1 MNTLII
7 ASILLIWLFLGYKI
21 YGNFIEKKLVKPDSS
36 RLTPAQEL
44 RDGID
49 YSPAKKAMLFGHHFS
64 SIAGAGPIIGPLL
77 GVLYFGWLGALL
89 WVAFGSIF
97 LGAVHDFTALMT
109 SVQNKGKSLADISEK
124 TLGIRT
130 KIIFSIFIWLALAL
144 IIAIFAVVASQ
155 TLISQPEIVIP
166 TFGLVFIAI
175 IFGWLIYKKSV
186 PVPIATVF
194 SLLILL
200 VLIYVGSLIPVEL
213 PTKIFG
219 LSGQMFWFFI
229 LIIYSFFASSLP
241 IWLLLQPRD
250 YISTWILFFG
260 LGLGYL
266 GMIVSVPKV
275 NAPAFVSFSSKGGP
289 LWPMLFVIIACGAI
303 SGFHSIVAGGTTAK
317 QLPNEAAGKMIG
329 FGGMVTEAVLAG
341 LVIFIAS
348 SALLWDPSGAES
360 AFGFHYLMTEV
371 GGGPIQAFAIG
382 YGKFVSAL
390 PGITVVLGSFFGMVM
405 LNAFVLTTLDTGT
418 RLGRFIF
425 SELLGRKKAIFRN
438 RWVASGVILVFAGI
452 LGATEGYKAIWPIF
466 GASNQLVA
474 ALALVVITAYLV
486 SIKRPKAFTLYPAIF
501 MLITTLAALLYQGFH
516 FFKNSQYLLGITSV
530 FLIGLAA
537 IIVYDA
543 RSILFHIKKKK
554 NDSL

>member
-1 MNTLII
+1 
-7 ASILLIWLFLGYKI
+7 
-21 YGNFIEKKLVKPDSS
+21 
-36 RLTPAQEL
+36 
-44 RDGID
+44 
-49 YSPAKKAMLFGHHFS
+49 MLFGHHFS

-89 WVAFGSIF
+89 WVAIGSIF
-97 LGAVHDFTALMT
+97 LGAVHDYTSLMV
-109 SVQNKGKSLADISEK
+109 SVQNKGRSIADISEK
-124 TLGIRT
+124 TLGSRT

-144 IIAIFAVVASQ
+144 VIAIFAVVASQ

-175 IFGWLIYKKSV
+175 VFGWLIYKKGV
-186 PVPIATVF
+186 NVPIATVI

-200 VLIYVGSLIPVEL
+200 ILIYVGSLIPVEL
-213 PTKIFG
+213 PPKFFG
-219 LSGQMFWFFI
+219 LSGQMFWFFV

-241 IWLLLQPRD
+241 VWLLLQPRD
-250 YISTWILFFG
+250 YISTWILFLG

-266 GMIVSVPKV
+266 GMIVAVPKV

-317 QLPNEAAGKMIG
+317 QLPNEASGKMIG

-348 SALLWDPSGAES
+348 SALIWDPSGAES
-360 AFGFHYLMTEV
+360 AFGFQYFMTTV
-371 GGGPIQAFAIG
+371 GDPIRAFASG
-382 YGKFVSAL
+382 YGKFVSSL
-390 PGITVVLGSFFGMVM
+390 PGITFVLGSFFGMIM

-425 SELLGRKKAIFRN
+425 SELLGRKRAIFRN
-438 RWVASGVILVFAGI
+438 RWMSSGFILVFAGI

-474 ALALVVITAYLV
+474 ALALVVVTSYLV

-501 MLITTLAALLYQGFH
+501 MLVTTLAALLYQGFH
-516 FFKNSQYLLGITSV
+516 FFKKSQYLLGITSV
-530 FLIGLAA
+530 FLIALAA

-543 RSILFHIKKKK
+543 RSILFHIKKTNKK
-554 NDSL
+554 S

>member
-21 YGNFIEKKLVKPDSS
+21 YGNFIEKKVVKPDSS

-89 WVAFGSIF
+89 WVALGSIF
-97 LGAVHDFTALMT
+97 LGAVHDYTSLMI
-109 SVQNKGKSLADISEK
+109 SVQNKGRSLADISEK
-124 TLGIRT
+124 TLGLRT
-130 KIIFSIFIWLALAL
+130 KIIFSVFIWLALAL
-144 IIAIFAVVASQ
+144 VIAIFAVVASQ

-175 IFGWLIYKKSV
+175 IFGWLIYRKGV
-186 PVPIATVF
+186 RVPIATVI
-194 SLLILL
+194 SLFVLL
-200 VLIYVGSLIPVEL
+200 VLIYVGSLIPIEL
-213 PTKIFG
+213 PAKIFG
-219 LSGQMFWFFI
+219 LSGQMFWFII

-241 IWLLLQPRD
+241 VWLLLQPRD
-250 YISTWILFFG
+250 YISTWILFLG

-266 GMIVSVPKV
+266 GMIVVAPKV
-275 NAPAFVSFSSKGGP
+275 NAPAFVSFSSEKGP

-317 QLPNEAAGKMIG
+317 QLPNETSGKLIG

-348 SALLWDPSGAES
+348 SALIWDPSGAES
-360 AFGFHYLMTEV
+360 AFGFHYLMTEI
-371 GGGPIQAFAIG
+371 GGGPIQAFAAG
-382 YGKFVSAL
+382 YGKFVSSL

-425 SELLGRKKAIFRN
+425 SELLGRKKAVFRN
-438 RWVASGVILVFAGI
+438 RWIASGAILVFAGI

-474 ALALVVITAYLV
+474 ALALIVVTSYLV

-501 MLITTLAALLYQGFH
+501 MLITTLAALFYQGFH
-516 FFKNSQYLLGITSV
+516 FFKKNQYLLGITSV
-530 FLIGLAA
+530 LLIGLAA

-543 RSILFHIKKKK
+543 RSILLNFKSKEK
-554 NDSL
+554 

>member
-7 ASILLIWLFLGYKI
+7 AGILLIWLFLGYKI
-21 YGNFIEKKLVKPDSS
+21 YGNFIEKKIVQPDNS
-36 RLTPAQEL
+36 RITPAQEL

-89 WVAFGSIF
+89 WVAIGSIF
-97 LGAVHDFTALMT
+97 LGAVHDYTSLMV
-109 SVQNKGKSLADISEK
+109 SVQNKGRSIADISEK
-124 TLGIRT
+124 TLGSRT

-144 IIAIFAVVASQ
+144 VIAIFAVVASQ

-175 IFGWLIYKKSV
+175 VFGWLIYKKGV
-186 PVPIATVF
+186 NVPIATVI

-200 VLIYVGSLIPVEL
+200 ILIYVGSLIPVEL
-213 PTKIFG
+213 PPKIFG
-219 LSGQMFWFFI
+219 LSGQTFWFFV

-241 IWLLLQPRD
+241 VWLLLQPRD
-250 YISTWILFFG
+250 YISTWILFLG

-266 GMIVSVPKV
+266 GMIVAVPKV

-317 QLPNEAAGKMIG
+317 QLPNEASGKMIG

-348 SALLWDPSGAES
+348 SALIWDPSGAES
-360 AFGFHYLMTEV
+360 AFGFQYFMTTV
-371 GGGPIQAFAIG
+371 GDPIRAFASG
-382 YGKFVSAL
+382 YGKFVSSL
-390 PGITVVLGSFFGMVM
+390 PGITFVLGSFFGMIM

-425 SELLGRKKAIFRN
+425 SELLGRKRAIFRN
-438 RWVASGVILVFAGI
+438 RWMSSGFILVFAGI

-474 ALALVVITAYLV
+474 ALALVVVTSYLV

-501 MLITTLAALLYQGFH
+501 MLVTTLAALLYQGFH
-516 FFKNSQYLLGITSV
+516 FFKKSQYLLGITSV
-530 FLIGLAA
+530 FLIALAA

-543 RSILFHIKKKK
+543 RSILFHIKKTNKK
-554 NDSL
+554 S